1 MKEKIDIKKIVTKE
15 ITSDYFFV
23 EGQNLTMLKLNENV
37 VDYVKKEK
45 VKNVMLILVN
55 EVLAN
60 EVLFEKQKI
69 VASINLLKDLRT
81 KIQNE
86 KDIYSINL
94 VIKNLKAYHKT
105 QKENGDKNIS
115 KQDRDFIINSLIML
129 PFNLFFNETLKAI
142 YTK

>member
-1 MKEKIDIKKIVTKE
+1 MKEKIDIKKMVTKE

-23 EGQNLTMLKLNENV
+23 EGQNLTMLKLNQNV

-86 KDIYSINL
+86 KDIYTLEKI
-94 VIKNLKAYHKT
+94 IK
-105 QKENGDKNIS
+105 
-115 KQDRDFIINSLIML
+115 
-129 PFNLFFNETLKAI
+129 
-142 YTK
+142 

>member
-1 MKEKIDIKKIVTKE
+1 MKEKIDIKKMVTKE

-115 KQDRDFIINSLIML
+115 KQDRDFRDCKLNCVNHL
-129 PFNLFFNETLKAI
+129 
-142 YTK
+142 